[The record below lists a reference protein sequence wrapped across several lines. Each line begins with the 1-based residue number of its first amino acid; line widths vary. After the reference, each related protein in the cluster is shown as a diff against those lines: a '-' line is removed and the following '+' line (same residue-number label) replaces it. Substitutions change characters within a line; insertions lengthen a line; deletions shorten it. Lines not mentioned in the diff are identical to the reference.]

1 MATNWTYNPTFK
13 SAETISSTDSPLVV
27 GSGTNKRSYQRS
39 VSTSLVNTDSPG
51 PDTLVAK
58 AYTLTNGSPTTL
70 DLTAAPKAENDDL
83 SVDCTGKK
91 LLGWHLSA
99 DPANTGTVTIAPHG
113 TNGYNV
119 FGDAAGS
126 LTLMRGQDVCSGMQK
141 KTDGTLP
148 TWSMDA
154 VAAGDKQ
161 ISLSTSVTGSI
172 LYLHMVFGD

>member
-1 MATNWTYNPTFK
+1 VATNWTYSPTFK

-27 GSGTNKRSYQRS
+27 GSGSTKRNYQRS
-39 VSTSLVNTDSPG
+39 VSSVLVDTDTPG

-58 AYTLTNGSPTTL
+58 KYTLTNGSPTTL

-83 SVDCTGKK
+83 SVDCTGKQ

-99 DPANTGTVTIAPHG
+99 DPANTGTITIAPHG

-119 FGDAAGS
+119 FGDASGS
-126 LTLMRGQDVCSGMQK
+126 LTLMRGQDVSSGIQR
-141 KTDGTLP
+141 KTDATLP

-161 ISLSTSVTGSI
+161 IALSTSVTGSI
-172 LYLHMVFGD
+172 LYLNMVFG

>member
-1 MATNWTYNPTFK
+1 MATNWNYQTIFK
-13 SAETISSTDSPLVV
+13 SSETISSTDSPLVV
-27 GSGTNKRSYQRS
+27 GSGSTKRPYQRA
-39 VSTSLVNTDSPG
+39 VNTTLVDTDTPG

-58 AYTLTNGSPTTL
+58 KYTLTNGSPTTL

-83 SVDCTGKK
+83 SVDCTGKQ

-99 DPANTGTVTIAPHG
+99 DPANVGTITIAPHG

-126 LTLMRGQDVCSGMQK
+126 LTLMRGQDVSSGMQR
-141 KTDGTLP
+141 KTDTSLP
-148 TWSMDA
+148 TWGTDP

-161 ISLSTSVTGSI
+161 IALSTSTTGSI
-172 LYLHMVFGD
+172 LYLHMVFG